1 MENNTRPTQVE
12 RVLQYLQD
20 FGSITRIQAMQDL
33 GIMNIGARISELRQS
48 GVAIKSTYIKCKNR
62 YGEQTK
68 YCKYT
73 LIGKDSDN
81 END

>member
-33 GIMNIGARISELRQS
+33 GIMNIGARISELR
-48 GVAIKSTYIKCKNR
+48 
-62 YGEQTK
+62 
-68 YCKYT
+68 
-73 LIGKDSDN
+73 
-81 END
+81 